1 MGRGRFKRYQ
11 HDHYFYEMTDRT
23 VLNDKIRFTMPL
35 GFLGRLVGRFVLVP
49 YLSKRLRR
57 RLGLLK
63 RVAENGNEW
72 PKYLPQQEQT
82 T

>member
-1 MGRGRFKRYQ
+1 MN
-11 HDHYFYEMTDRT
+11 DRT
-23 VLNDKIRFTMPL
+23 VLNDKIRFTMPF
-35 GFLGRLVGRFVLVP
+35 GILGRLVGQFVLVP

-57 RLGLLK
+57 RLAMLK

-72 PKYLPQQEQT
+72 PKYLPQQKQT